1 MQPNEPLANSRST
14 FQTGRVIMLST
25 CHFIHDVYSS
35 FLAPL
40 LPLLIEKLSM
50 TLTQAGLLTTVMQI
64 PSLLNPYVGMMA
76 DRVSV
81 RYFIILAPAMTAVPM
96 SLIGMAPNYGVLLLL
111 LFVSGISAAV
121 FHVPAP
127 VMVSRLS
134 GSKVGKGMSF
144 FMTGGELARTLG
156 PMAAVAAV
164 SLLGLEGFYP
174 VMLFGLAAS
183 FWLYVRFKDVPI
195 TTRQNKKRLRVT
207 DIWREMRHVL
217 APLSAVLVARG
228 FMHASMA
235 TFLPT
240 YLKAETGN
248 LWLAGFGLTIYEA
261 SGVVGVITSGS
272 LSDYL
277 GRRRILL
284 ISLVGAP
291 VSLFLF
297 TGIGGWFRFAA
308 LLFAGF
314 TILSTSPVMLALVQE
329 NATSSPAAA
338 NGFYMMV
345 SFLARSAVVVIVGF
359 VADMIGL
366 QTTYYVSAA
375 MGLIGIPFVFMLPK
389 EKK

>member
-1 MQPNEPLANSRST
+1 
-14 FQTGRVIMLST
+14 
-25 CHFIHDVYSS
+25 
-35 FLAPL
+35 
-40 LPLLIEKLSM
+40 
-50 TLTQAGLLTTVMQI
+50 
-64 PSLLNPYVGMMA
+64 
-76 DRVSV
+76 
-81 RYFIILAPAMTAVPM
+81 
-96 SLIGMAPNYGVLLLL
+96 
-111 LFVSGISAAV
+111 
-121 FHVPAP
+121 
-127 VMVSRLS
+127 
-134 GSKVGKGMSF
+134 
-144 FMTGGELARTLG
+144 
-156 PMAAVAAV
+156 
-164 SLLGLEGFYP
+164 
-174 VMLFGLAAS
+174 
-183 FWLYVRFKDVPI
+183 KDVPI